1 VLRTGNASKC
11 AKGKAEVLAILPA
24 PA

>member
-11 AKGKAEVLAILPA
+11 IKGAAEILAILPA